1 MDWFPHYIDTYD
13 ADTLE
18 LTLEQDAI
26 YHRLL
31 RWYYKHERPL
41 PASETALA
49 SICRIGVDKWQEVA
63 PSVTRYFRVS
73 HNEQKKTKELSHDKC
88 NEVIVAQTQRRRDA
102 KERQLKHRKNNVISA
117 NVTRDERVSHAAI
130 GEDRIGEESK
140 KVRKRDAPLK
150 KRLTLDWEPSQDDYN
165 YAKAKGFTGD
175 RFNNEVAAFIRYFT
189 GPDAKNPA
197 RADWG
202 RSWKAWI
209 DRSHQRGGASRGRQ
223 SPTSVTAAAFELI
236 SEMEERERNGSARD
250 GGSGGVENW
259 AGLGDPVVQANGT
272 GSDSE
277 AFVGVTIENGEQGN

>member
-1 MDWFPHYIDTYD
+1 MPIYWSDYLAATMALSTIEHGAYLLLIAHLWSTKKPI
-13 ADTLE
+13 ADDDNALSRITRLPPQEWVTVRPNIIEFFECKRGQISHKRVTTELE
-18 LTLEQDAI
+18 RAANV
-26 YHRLL
+26 
-31 RWYYKHERPL
+31 HEKRVNAGRKRYSKNNDL
-41 PASETALA
+41 PAH
-49 SICRIGVDKWQEVA
+49 A
-63 PSVTRYFRVS
+63 P
-73 HNEQKKTKELSHDKC
+73 
-88 NEVIVAQTQRRRDA
+88 AQLQLNHTQPQPQP
-102 KERQLKHRKNNVISA
+102 QL
-117 NVTRDERVSHAAI
+117 D
-130 GEDRIGEESK
+130 K
-140 KVRKRDAPLK
+140 KVSKREGPP
-150 KRLTLDWEPSQDDYN
+150 KRRLSLDWEPSQDDYN
-165 YAKAKGFTGD
+165 YAKEKGFTGD

-277 AFVGVTIENGEQGN
+277 AFVGVTIENGEQRN